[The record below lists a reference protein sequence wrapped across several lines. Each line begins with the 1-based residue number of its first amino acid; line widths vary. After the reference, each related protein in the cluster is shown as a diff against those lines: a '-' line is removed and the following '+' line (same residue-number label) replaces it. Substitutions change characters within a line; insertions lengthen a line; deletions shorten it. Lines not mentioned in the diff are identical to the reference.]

1 MDRRRGSS
9 PIVPNAKTDACAS
22 PPPAVTA
29 PVEPWQKGNWRG
41 FERVVHRGLMNKS
54 RHGTIMRDL
63 HPSHLIHSLTT
74 CSDVVLASRLNKV
87 WYGKTKP
94 EFPKKKN
101 KPIFDSIDLRITN
114 ILKKIWGSEN
124 QVRKTKVIGKTPC
137 VASCQVEREYVCKGK
152 LREKGSFSWLLSV
165 SHTRLGRG
173 AHDWGET
180 LTTLVIPRYPS

>member
-1 MDRRRGSS
+1 MVWENKARIS
-9 PIVPNAKTDACAS
+9 
-22 PPPAVTA
+22 
-29 PVEPWQKGNWRG
+29 QK
-41 FERVVHRGLMNKS
+41 EKQAYL
-54 RHGTIMRDL
+54 
-63 HPSHLIHSLTT
+63 
-74 CSDVVLASRLNKV
+74 
-87 WYGKTKP
+87 
-94 EFPKKKN
+94 
-101 KPIFDSIDLRITN
+101 DSIDLRITN

-124 QVRKTKVIGKTPC
+124 QVRKTKVIRKTPC